1 MLLLHQNLLSLS
13 FIVRNN
19 TTMLKLII
27 KLSVYFLII
36 SFLSSCVTSKTINYL
51 QKPGFNIPAY
61 KDSISFTDY
70 RLRIGD
76 RIFVKIFSTDDMTNA
91 LFNAG
96 MGGNT
101 GTMMMGSGAGSDLYT
116 YLVEESG
123 SIAFPM
129 IGDVAVVGKTVREAT
144 IILENAIEP
153 LFKFSSVELRVLNR
167 SFSVIGNGNSAF
179 VTMPQE
185 KINIFKALALAGDV
199 GIFDDRS
206 RVRVLRETENGVQ
219 IKMFDLRSIDLLHS
233 EYFYIE
239 PNDVIYIQPLN
250 EQFFR
255 ITTLPALISTVVSTF
270 SFGILIYDSATR
282 IVNPSTSN

>member
-1 MLLLHQNLLSLS
+1 
-13 FIVRNN
+13 
-19 TTMLKLII
+19 
-27 KLSVYFLII
+27 
-36 SFLSSCVTSKTINYL
+36 
-51 QKPGFNIPAY
+51 
-61 KDSISFTDY
+61 
-70 RLRIGD
+70 
-76 RIFVKIFSTDDMTNA
+76 MTNA

-129 IGDVAVVGKTVREAT
+129 IGDVTVVGKTVREAT
-144 IILENAIEP
+144 IILEKAIEP

-179 VTMPQE
+179 VNMPQE

-199 GIFDDRS
+199 GMFDDRS

-255 ITTLPALISTVVSTF
+255 ITTLPALISTVVTTF
-270 SFGILIYDSATR
+270 SFGILIYDSAKR
-282 IVNPSTSN
+282 IANPTTSN